1 MSCYVGDD
9 MLCSCVVLLLP
20 CTESETYHMS
30 CCSCV
35 LSCSDNTMFSN
46 VYCELLSCFV
56 FCHACFVLVL
66 LDWTAVMQVVDVNFI
81 VSLRQMSIL
90 HIVSDMLYFIG
101 LQQTRLVL
109 LFCKLF
115 CKLIWL
121 TKNVWWSDLMCEMC
135 DVQEIRFVLYYFSQ
149 FLWCLISVL
158 FNSCAITMFSLSIL
172 ICYSLLDWY
181 ATVSYCHML

>member
-1 MSCYVGDD
+1 M
-9 MLCSCVVLLLP
+9 
-20 CTESETYHMS
+20 T
-30 CCSCV
+30 CCALV
-35 LSCSDNTMFSN
+35 LSCSCH
-46 VYCELLSCFV
+46 VLSLRHITCHAALV
-56 FCHACFVLVL
+56 FCLALIILCLVMYTVNYYLALFFAMPAVLVL